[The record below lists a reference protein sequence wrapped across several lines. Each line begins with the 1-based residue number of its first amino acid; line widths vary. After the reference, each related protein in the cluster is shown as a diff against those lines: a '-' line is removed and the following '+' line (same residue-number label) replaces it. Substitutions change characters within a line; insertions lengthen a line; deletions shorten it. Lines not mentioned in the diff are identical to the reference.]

1 MEKNVFKPMNH
12 GQLIQN
18 GEYSRSDVFF
28 VTNKDCDLT
37 SIYVKIID
45 GLSENWWFIQQN
57 DYTINNF
64 EVISWNRTTKWYLG
78 LFDNDGFTQGFTS
91 NLCFLFGGKR
101 WEIMLSS

>member
-1 MEKNVFKPMNH
+1 MEKIVFKPMNH

-45 GLSENWWFIQQN
+45 GLSEN
-57 DYTINNF
+57 
-64 EVISWNRTTKWYLG
+64 
-78 LFDNDGFTQGFTS
+78 
-91 NLCFLFGGKR
+91 
-101 WEIMLSS
+101 